1 MIVQIKRVAEG
12 ALFTILLASM
22 LPAAQAQNRRPNGNH
37 LVSNALSAAPRRLA
51 RDAAVAVFQRDGRL
65 HTIRHGRNG
74 ITCLPD
80 DRTTPWNDPM
90 CADAEGL
97 LWIQSWH
104 RHEPRPANTRPGVVY
119 MMKGGF
125 EITATRP
132 WEIPRHPVVVQT
144 PHMMMAWPFN
154 PADINFPDRPTE
166 QSGIWVMWPHTPY
179 AHVMINGNP
188 PRHRLALFRRVPG

>member
-1 MIVQIKRVAEG
+1 MAEG
-12 ALFTILLASM
+12 VLFVVLLATM
-22 LPAAQAQNRRPNGNH
+22 LPVAQAQNRWPNGNT
-37 LVSNALSAAPRRLA
+37 LISNALSAAPRRLA
-51 RDAAVAVFQRDGRL
+51 WDAAVAVFQRDGHLR
-65 HTIRHGRNG
+65 TVRHGRNG

-80 DRTTPWNDPM
+80 DQTTPWNDPM

-104 RHEPRPANTRPGVVY
+104 RHDPRPANTRPGVVY

-125 EITATRP
+125 EITAKQP

-166 QSGIWVMWPHTPY
+166 QSGIWVMWPRTPY

-188 PRHRLALFRRVPG
+188 PRHHLAQFRHPAG